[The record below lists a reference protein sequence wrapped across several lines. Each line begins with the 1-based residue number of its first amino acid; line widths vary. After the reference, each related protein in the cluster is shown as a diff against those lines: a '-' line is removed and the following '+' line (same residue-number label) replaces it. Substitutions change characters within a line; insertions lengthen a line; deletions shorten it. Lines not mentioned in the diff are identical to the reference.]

1 MTVYVNN
8 EPRELPAPVTLHEL
22 LAACQFPS
30 QRGMAIAVNNKVI
43 ARTAW
48 DVHPLQAG
56 DKIMLIRASKG
67 G

>member
-8 EPRELPAPVTLHEL
+8 EPRELAAPATLHEL
-22 LAACQFPS
+22 LATCQLPS
-30 QRGMAIAVNNKVI
+30 LRGMAIAVNNQVI
-43 ARTAW
+43 DRGTW
-48 DVHPLQAG
+48 EVHLLQPG